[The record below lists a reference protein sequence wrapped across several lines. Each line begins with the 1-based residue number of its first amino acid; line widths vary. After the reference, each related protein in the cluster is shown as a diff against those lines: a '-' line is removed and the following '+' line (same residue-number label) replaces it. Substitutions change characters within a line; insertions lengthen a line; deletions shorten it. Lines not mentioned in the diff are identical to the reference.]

1 MSIFKLRE
9 NNTTVG
15 TEIRAGIATF
25 LTMSYIVFVQPII
38 LSGTGLS
45 WNTVFVATCISS
57 AVTTLLMAFFANY
70 PIALAPAM
78 GHNVLFLMYCQDG
91 TINWQT
97 GLGAVCISGT
107 LFIIMS
113 FWGMRERIVHA
124 VPESIKHAIA
134 VGIGLLIAFIG
145 FQWAGLA
152 VDDPVMLVRE
162 GDLQSKPVLLALGG
176 LLLTGALIALR
187 FKGAILAG
195 IIATA
200 VVGTQLGITP
210 TDELS
215 GRYGNAR
222 QQGRSRLVAAC
233 RAAISVPASEP
244 QPALAILPVQVPEG
258 VAADVSAVLPALE
271 KSARENYRK
280 GTLAAT
286 PAEAGIV
293 LAPRVEIMKKQG
305 GAETPV
311 LRVTARDTKTG
322 KVWREYHPLPLSEV
336 GKDARLAHY
345 AKDVVLGLPGH
356 DGLLKFDVVGAF
368 KLGLLHVI
376 FIFFF
381 LDLFDTIGTL
391 IGVSQQAGFLKNGM
405 LPRARGAML
414 ADACGTVL
422 GALLGTS
429 TVTSYIES
437 SAGVAEG
444 GRTGLANVVTAL
456 LFIVALFCSPL
467 VRTIG
472 GDYHGLHPA
481 VAPVLIIIGS
491 IMMSSVLLIKWGD
504 ATEALPSFLAIMM
517 MPLTFSI
524 TEGIAFGFIS
534 YSFLKLVT
542 GRGREVNWLVY
553 LFSILFIVRYAYV
566 GR

>member
-1 MSIFKLRE
+1 MSLFRLRE

-15 TEIRAGIATF
+15 TEIRAGITTF

-45 WNTVFVATCISS
+45 WNTVFVATCIAS

-97 GLGAVCISGT
+97 GLGALCVSGT
-107 LFIIMS
+107 IFIVLS
-113 FWGMRERIVHA
+113 FWGIRERIVRA
-124 VPESIKHAIA
+124 VPDSIKHAIA

-152 VDDPVMLVRE
+152 VDDPVMLVRQ
-162 GDLQSKPVLLALGG
+162 GNLQSKPVLLALGG

-187 FKGAILAG
+187 LKGAILVG
-195 IIATA
+195 ILATA
-200 VVGTQLGITP
+200 VVGARLGTTP
-210 TDELS
+210 TEEIAA
-215 GRYGNAR
+215 RYNLAR
-222 QQGRSRLVAAC
+222 EQGRSRVAAAC
-233 RAAISVPASEP
+233 RAAVSVPEAER
-244 QPALAILPVQVPEG
+244 QPPLSMLPVQVPEG
-258 VAADVSAVLPALE
+258 IAADVSAVLPALE
-271 KSARENYRK
+271 KAARQHYAE
-280 GTLAAT
+280 GALAA
-286 PAEAGIV
+286 AEPGIV
-293 LAPRVEIMKKQG
+293 LAPRVETLKKQDG
-305 GAETPV
+305 SESIV

-322 KVWREYHPLPLSEV
+322 KVWREYHPLPLHEV
-336 GKDARLAHY
+336 GHEARLAHY

-356 DGLLKFDVVGAF
+356 DGLLKFDVLGAL

-376 FIFFF
+376 FIFLF

-391 IGVSQQAGFLKNGM
+391 IGVSQQAGFLKDGV
-405 LPRARGAML
+405 LPRARGALL

-422 GALLGTS
+422 GAALGTS
-429 TVTSYIES
+429 TVTSYVES

-456 LFIVALFCSPL
+456 LFVAALFCSPL

-472 GDYHGLHPA
+472 GDCHGLHPA

-553 LFSILFIVRYAYV
+553 LFSVLFIVRYAYV